1 MIERGGWKLSGMES
15 EPAKRVRVRRSR
27 EEIAELI
34 GSYRQSGQRQRE
46 FCQQRGIGLSTLQN
60 YLRRERTKRQQKHRR
75 LLEVEVVA
83 NPATRLRS
91 MFLEEMRDCSFES
104 QIYHASGPNLL
115 DVHRKEKPS
124 DSGDKMSILRSRTL
138 GSKSAPQPTTNRN
151 STRDDS
157 HDLDRDDDRSV
168 VHAIFSLIQM
178 TGALRHAQSYKPE
191 YKPLCQTLSK
201 PKYERRWHC

>member
-1 MIERGGWKLSGMES
+1 MAS
-15 EPAKRVRVRRSR
+15 P
-27 EEIAELI
+27 
-34 GSYRQSGQRQRE
+34 
-46 FCQQRGIGLSTLQN
+46 LSTGSKISGKLG
-60 YLRRERTKRQQKHRR
+60 RM
-75 LLEVEVVA
+75 
-83 NPATRLRS
+83 S
-91 MFLEEMRDCSFES
+91 DCSFES

-124 DSGDKMSILRSRTL
+124 DSGNKTSILRSGTL

-178 TGALRHAQSYKPE
+178 TAALRHAQPYKPE

-201 PKYERRWHC
+201 PKYGRRRGSSKRKFRLTSLKEK